1 MPFFLVDEI
10 VDVVIIGGGI
20 AGLATAKAAVE
31 AGLTI
36 ELIEKGTICGQGAT
50 AAAKQVAA

>member
-1 MPFFLVDEI
+1 LPFFLVDEI